1 MLKIGIIDYGMGNLY
16 SLGRALDRLGHAPR
30 LITEVEALPSLT
42 HLILPGVGSAGPAMA
57 RLRAGGWPDAIAQWM
72 LDGRPLLGICLG
84 FQLLFEASEENGGT
98 ECLGLLP
105 GAVAR
110 FEPGLKVP
118 HMGWNEAIPA
128 PHSRL
133 FAGLGRREF
142 YFVHSY
148 FPSDVLD
155 DAIAASC
162 DHGGEFTC
170 AIEVPEDNLHG
181 VQFHPEKSGW
191 AGAQLLKNFLTA
203 PARQE
208 REP

>member
-57 RLRAGGWPDAIAQWM
+57 KLREGGWPDAIAQWM
-72 LDGRPLLGICLG
+72 LEGRPLLGICLG
-84 FQLLFEASEENGGT
+84 FQLLFDGSEENGGT
-98 ECLGLLP
+98 EGLGLLP
-105 GAVAR
+105 GRVVR
-110 FEPGLKVP
+110 FEPVLKVP
-118 HMGWNEAIPA
+118 HMGWNEALPV
-128 PHSRL
+128 PESRL
-133 FAGLGRREF
+133 FSGLGRRDY

-148 FPSDVLD
+148 FPEGLLD
-155 DAIAASC
+155 ENIAATC
-162 DHGGEFTC
+162 DYGGEFVC
-170 AIEVPEDNLHG
+170 AVESPEDNLHG

-203 PARQE
+203 PVRLE